1 MKHARWILF
10 ASVIA
15 FLNCPVLAQTPDDV
29 FNRGN
34 ELYRNGKYQEAEK
47 EYESIISHGKYSAE
61 LYFNL
66 GNAYYRDKQLAR
78 AILSYERAAQL
89 NPNDPD
95 IEHNLKL
102 AYLKT
107 ADRIEAV
114 PDMFLIQWMRAV
126 GSLMPIE
133 TVRLVFVLSWI
144 LLFGSLAAM
153 YLVLR
158 QNFIRAVRIIFFISC
173 VSVALC
179 AATLSIQSFRDTA
192 QDKAI
197 IIAQTVTAKSSP
209 DVKAVD
215 AFVIHEGV
223 KVKLTDA
230 VGDWVKVTL
239 LDGKIGWI
247 LSDQCER
254 I

>member
-1 MKHARWILF
+1 MNLTPWILTIGLTALLQY
-10 ASVIA
+10 ASPAQSPAAA
-15 FLNCPVLAQTPDDV
+15 FS
-29 FNRGN
+29 RGN
-34 ELYRNGKYQEAEK
+34 ELYRAGKFQDAAK
-47 EYESIISHGKYSAE
+47 EYGDIIKEGKFSAE

-66 GNAYYRDKQLAR
+66 GNAYYRDGQLAR
-78 AILSYERAAQL
+78 AILAYERAAQL
-89 NPNDPD
+89 HADDPD

-107 ADRIEAV
+107 VDRIEPV

-126 GSLMPIE
+126 GSLISSDH
-133 TVRLVFVLSWI
+133 VRIMFIVSWV
-144 LLFGSLAAM
+144 LLFCSLATM
-153 YLVLR
+153 YLVLHHALLR
-158 QNFIRAVRIIFFISC
+158 TARIVFFITC
-173 VSVALC
+173 
-179 AATLSIQSFRDTA
+179 TLVVLWGAMLGIQSMRDTA

-209 DVKAVD
+209 DAKSVD

-230 VGDWVKVTL
+230 VGEWVKATL
-239 LDGKIGWI
+239 VDGKVGWI
-247 LSDQCER
+247 PADQCER

>member
-1 MKHARWILF
+1 MKHKHLILF
-10 ASVIA
+10 VWIIA
-15 FLNCPVLAQTPDDV
+15 FLNCTVLAQTPDDV

-34 ELYRNGKYQEAEK
+34 ELYRAGKYQEAAK
-47 EYESIISHGKYSAE
+47 EYESVITQGKVSAE

-66 GNAYYRDKQLAR
+66 GNSYYRDKQLAR

-89 NPNDPD
+89 HPNDPD

-102 AYLKT
+102 SYLKT
-107 ADRIEAV
+107 VDRIEAV

-126 GSLMPIE
+126 GSLLPPE
-133 TVRLVFVLSWI
+133 TVRVIFIFSWV
-144 LLFGSLAAM
+144 LLFGSLATM

-158 QNFIRAVRIIFFISC
+158 PGILHTSRILFFISC
-173 VSVALC
+173 ASVTLC
-179 AATLSIQSFRDTA
+179 VAMLGIQSFRDTTH
-192 QDKAI
+192 DKAI

-230 VGDWVKVTL
+230 VSEWVKVTL
-239 LDGKIGWI
+239 ADGKIGWI
-247 LSDQCER
+247 PADQCER